1 MSSRTTATTAVPA
14 PAKRGEEGRE
24 SALRRLRSEAG
35 FRSAREFARAHG
47 FPIATYARY
56 ERASGAPDD
65 GIPLAAA
72 WRIADALGSTID
84 LVVGREDLDAPDEH
98 PVQSLYDSLTE
109 ANRRRADD
117 YLAYLKHIDEI
128 GRRR

>member
-1 MSSRTTATTAVPA
+1 MSSRTDA
-14 PAKRGEEGRE
+14 AKAAADAMRPVSEERG

-35 FRSAREFARAHG
+35 YRSAREFARAHG
-47 FPIATYARY
+47 FSATTYARY
-56 ERASGAPDD
+56 ERAPETPEE

-84 LVVGREDLDAPDEH
+84 LVVGRADIDAPDEH
-98 PVQSLYDSLTE
+98 PVQTLYDSLTE

-117 YLAYLKHIDEI
+117 YLAYLKHIDDI
-128 GRRR
+128 DRRR